1 MDSSGDSKPS
11 VINDGETEIEN
22 SSEQSPTGNVNNVS
36 VPEERPVSPSSNA
49 GRFFTSWIFG
59 SSASSTKS
67 PDTPDFYIEK
77 LFQRNVVAKFLAETL
92 QSLRVT
98 LSTAKLSWIKDFI
111 NVKGLEALE
120 YVLEKYTLGIK
131 KSIIKSSDHDDRI
144 QLECIRCLRVL
155 LNTGVVLK
163 YPSLINGIVFCLHTS
178 NNKLRTQVA
187 DVLAALCV
195 LSLEGHKLV
204 LDAFSDFRY
213 IHEEKFRFQY
223 LIETLTSNEIEEDSA
238 SLEYKTA
245 CLSLVNAIVNSPDE
259 LEERML
265 LREEFQRRGL
275 KELFAII
282 RNSDPPDTLLTQIN
296 VYEEE
301 SHDDREDLYQRV
313 HDFVKDADNPF
324 SILVGLVRQVEFNVE
339 LYPRVVDT
347 LKNLLRIVCKDLGKN
362 SQSELWTLIEL
373 FIERIRYLTDI
384 KKEWQL
390 SMNEF
395 LSSVQYIVGKY
406 SVVSGN
412 MDDDKVDSLKA
423 KVDEL
428 EAKVKNLT
436 LEKDALAKKLATK
449 SSDKPRPVSPS
460 IKSPTSSKG
469 DKARR
474 PPPPPPPPPNKTE
487 NVRQPPPPPPVFRSN
502 TSSPLPTGDNVESIS
517 LLQNSPSK
525 ENILTS
531 LSAFSKE
538 VSKVEDFSSVSLPD
552 STLPQ
557 SPPSSPPSNASGNI
571 PLPPLSP
578 PPPLSSGDKIP
589 PLPPNASGGKIPPPP
604 PPPSVGG
611 GKIPPPLPSSAN
623 GKIPLPP
630 PPPPNSNGKIPLPP
644 PPPSGNIPSPD
655 SSPVIYKPT
664 PIRPPPVSVNLSTTI
679 PLKPLFWDK
688 IPPNKKSQTVW
699 EEIPEG
705 EVPLNTKELVFLFS
719 KNSTSNIKSPVSPPP
734 RKSVF
739 TTLLDINRANNIA
752 IMLAR
757 IKFSYSEI
765 KNSILELND
774 ETLTVDNLK
783 NLKSYAPTTDE
794 IELVKEYTGDVG
806 MLGNAEK
813 YFREVM
819 EIPRLSERLGCM
831 IYRRKFEMEVF
842 ELKSQVEDL
851 HQAYVEL
858 KSSMKFK
865 YLLKTILAIGNYL
878 NGSTFRGNAIGFRL
892 DCLLKI
898 SETKALENN
907 PKGLSTLLHYLA
919 AILEEKQNDLITF
932 MDELKHLEGASK
944 VSYVAVIGTVAS
956 LGSGA
961 DLIKE
966 EIRVLKKIRLTPSS
980 DRFCEVMEEFI
991 KQIEPTIESIKEFTQ
1006 ELEERLN
1013 QLLKYYGEDPTA
1025 TKPEEFFGMIVEF
1038 GKSLERVRRENE
1050 EERKR
1055 IEKEHLKEMN
1065 AQSRLAIR
1073 RPSDTSSIASLLAGQ
1088 DFDNTIRE
1096 LRSGLR
1102 KNRDRPISKVF
1113 SELQLDVIYS
1123 HSRNASSVYP
1133 SA

>member
-22 SSEQSPTGNVNNVS
+22 LSEQSPTGNMINVL
-36 VPEERPVSPSSNA
+36 VPEERPERPVSPSSNT

-59 SSASSTKS
+59 SSVASAKS

-77 LFQRNVVAKFLAETL
+77 LTQRNTIAKSLAEIL

-111 NVKGLEALE
+111 NIKGLEALE
-120 YVLEKYTLGIK
+120 YVLEKHTLGIK
-131 KSIIKSSDHDDRI
+131 KRFAGFA
-144 QLECIRCLRVL
+144 Q
-155 LNTGVVLK
+155 VLK
-163 YPSLINGIVFCLHTS
+163 YPSLINGIVFCLHTP

-223 LIETLTSNEIEEDSA
+223 LIETLTSNEIEEDST

-275 KELFAII
+275 KELFSAI
-282 RNSDPPDTLLTQIN
+282 RNSDPPDTLLTQIK

-313 HDFVKDADNPF
+313 HDFVTDADNPF

-347 LKNLLRIVCKDLGKN
+347 LKNLLIIVCKDLGKN

-384 KKEWQL
+384 KKDWQL
-390 SMNEF
+390 SMNEY

-412 MDDDKVDSLKA
+412 MDDDKIDSLKA

-428 EAKVKNLT
+428 EAKVKILT
-436 LEKDALAKKLATK
+436 LEKDALIKKVSTK
-449 SSDKPRPVSPS
+449 SSGNKSHYFQKRLQHIGHTTNYSAEPHPIAPV
-460 IKSPTSSKG
+460 IKSPTSNKG
-469 DKARR
+469 DKYRR
-474 PPPPPPPPPNKTE
+474 PPPPPPPNKTE
-487 NVRQPPPPPPVFRSN
+487 NVRQPPPPPPIRSN
-502 TSSPLPTGDNVESIS
+502 TSSPLPTGVESIS
-517 LLQNSPSK
+517 LPQNSPSK
-525 ENILTS
+525 KNNSPSLFNIVGSSIAALTTPLNMAANKSNEN
-531 LSAFSKE
+531 
-538 VSKVEDFSSVSLPD
+538 VSDN
-552 STLPQ
+552 TLPQ
-557 SPPSSPPSNASGNI
+557 SPPSSPPSNASDSKV
-571 PLPPLSP
+571 PSSLSP
-578 PPPLSSGDKIP
+578 PPLPSNASGGKIP
-589 PLPPNASGGKIPPPP
+589 SPPPPPPPNVGGGKIPPPP
-604 PPPSVGG
+604 PLPPNAG
-611 GKIPPPLPSSAN
+611 GKIPPPPPLPSNA
-623 GKIPLPP
+623 
-630 PPPPNSNGKIPLPP
+630 
-644 PPPSGNIPSPD
+644 SGNIPSPPPID
-655 SSPVIYKPT
+655 SSPVIYKPI
-664 PIRPPPVSVNLSTTI
+664 PIRPPPVSTNVPTI
-679 PLKPLFWDK
+679 QLKPLFWDK
-688 IPPNKKSQTVW
+688 IPPNKRFQTVW

-705 EVPLNTKELVFLFS
+705 EVPLDTKELEFLFP
-719 KNSTSNIKSPVSPPP
+719 KNSSTNNLKSPTSPPP
-734 RKSVF
+734 RKSLF

-757 IKFSYSEI
+757 I
-765 KNSILELND
+765 N
-774 ETLTVDNLK
+774 
-783 NLKSYAPTTDE
+783 YAPTTDE
-794 IELVKEYTGDVG
+794 IELIREYTGDVG

-819 EIPRLSERLGCM
+819 DIPRLSERLGCM
-831 IYRRKFEMEVF
+831 IYRRKFEIEVS

-851 HQAYVEL
+851 DRSYVEL
-858 KSSMKFK
+858 KSSLKFK

-878 NGSTFRGNAIGFRL
+878 NSSTFRGNAIGFRL

-919 AILEEKQNDLITF
+919 ATLEEKHNDLLTF
-932 MDELKHLEGASK
+932 MDELTHLEGASK
-944 VSYVAVIGTVAS
+944 VSYVAVTATVAS

-966 EIRVLKKIRLTPSS
+966 EIRILKKIRLTPNN
-980 DRFCEVMEEFI
+980 DRFCELMEEFI
-991 KQIEPTIESIKEFTQ
+991 QQIEPTIERIKEYTK
-1006 ELEERLN
+1006 ELEEKLK
-1013 QLLKYYGEDPTA
+1013 QLLIYYGEDPTV

-1038 GKSLERVRRENE
+1038 GKSLARVRRENE

-1055 IEKEHLKEMN
+1055 IEKEHLKELN
-1065 AQSRLAIR
+1065 AQSRMAIR

-1088 DFDNTIRE
+1088 DFDNTIRD

>member
-1 MDSSGDSKPS
+1 
-11 VINDGETEIEN
+11 
-22 SSEQSPTGNVNNVS
+22 
-36 VPEERPVSPSSNA
+36 
-49 GRFFTSWIFG
+49 
-59 SSASSTKS
+59 
-67 PDTPDFYIEK
+67 
-77 LFQRNVVAKFLAETL
+77 
-92 QSLRVT
+92 
-98 LSTAKLSWIKDFI
+98 
-111 NVKGLEALE
+111 
-120 YVLEKYTLGIK
+120 
-131 KSIIKSSDHDDRI
+131 
-144 QLECIRCLRVL
+144 
-155 LNTGVVLK
+155 
-163 YPSLINGIVFCLHTS
+163 
-178 NNKLRTQVA
+178 
-187 DVLAALCV
+187 
-195 LSLEGHKLV
+195 
-204 LDAFSDFRY
+204 
-213 IHEEKFRFQY
+213 
-223 LIETLTSNEIEEDSA
+223 
-238 SLEYKTA
+238 
-245 CLSLVNAIVNSPDE
+245 
-259 LEERML
+259 ML

-275 KELFAII
+275 KELFSAI
-282 RNSDPPDTLLTQIN
+282 RNSDPPDTLLTQIK

-313 HDFVKDADNPF
+313 HDFVTDADNPF

-347 LKNLLRIVCKDLGKN
+347 LKNLLIIVCKDLGKN

-384 KKEWQL
+384 KKDWQL
-390 SMNEF
+390 SMNEY

-412 MDDDKVDSLKA
+412 MDDDKIDSLKA

-428 EAKVKNLT
+428 EAKVKILT
-436 LEKDALAKKLATK
+436 LEKDALIKKVSTK
-449 SSDKPRPVSPS
+449 SSDKPHPIAPV
-460 IKSPTSSKG
+460 IKSPTSNKG
-469 DKARR
+469 DKFRR
-474 PPPPPPPPPNKTE
+474 PPPPPPPNKTE
-487 NVRQPPPPPPVFRSN
+487 NVRQPPPPPPIRSN
-502 TSSPLPTGDNVESIS
+502 TSSPLPTGVESIS
-517 LLQNSPSK
+517 LPQNSPSK
-525 ENILTS
+525 KNNSPSLFNIVGSSIAALTTPLNMAANKSNEN
-531 LSAFSKE
+531 
-538 VSKVEDFSSVSLPD
+538 VSDN
-552 STLPQ
+552 TLPQ
-557 SPPSSPPSNASGNI
+557 SPPSSPPSNASGKI
-571 PLPPLSP
+571 PPPPPPPKSSNADSKVPSSLSP
-578 PPPLSSGDKIP
+578 PPLPSNASGKMPPPPPPPPNVNGKIP
-589 PLPPNASGGKIPPPP
+589 PPPPPPPSVGGKIPPPP
-604 PPPSVGG
+604 PPPPPTSNVSGIIPPPPPPPPTSNVSGIIPPPPPPPPTSNVSGIIPPPPPPPPTSNVG
-611 GKIPPPLPSSAN
+611 GKIPPPPPLPPNTGGKIPPPPPLPSNAS

-630 PPPPNSNGKIPLPP
+630 PPPPNSGGKIPLPP
-644 PPPSGNIPSPD
+644 PPPPNSGGKIPLPPPPPAGNIPSPPPID
-655 SSPVIYKPT
+655 SSPVIYKPI
-664 PIRPPPVSVNLSTTI
+664 PIRPPPVSTNVPTI
-679 PLKPLFWDK
+679 QLKPLFWDK
-688 IPPNKKSQTVW
+688 IPPNKRFQTVW

-705 EVPLNTKELVFLFS
+705 EVPLDTKELEFLFP
-719 KNSTSNIKSPVSPPP
+719 KNSSTNNLKSPTSPPP
-734 RKSVF
+734 RKSLF

-774 ETLTVDNLK
+774 ETLTVENLK

-794 IELVKEYTGDVG
+794 IELIREYTGDVG

-819 EIPRLSERLGCM
+819 DIPRLSERLGCM
-831 IYRRKFEMEVF
+831 IYRRKFEIEVS

-851 HQAYVEL
+851 DRSYVEL
-858 KSSMKFK
+858 KSSLKFK

-878 NGSTFRGNAIGFRL
+878 NSSTFRGNAIGFRL

-919 AILEEKQNDLITF
+919 ATLEEKQNDLLTF
-932 MDELKHLEGASK
+932 MDELTHLEGASK
-944 VSYVAVIGTVAS
+944 VSYVAVTATVAS

-966 EIRVLKKIRLTPSS
+966 EIRILKKIRLTPNN
-980 DRFCEVMEEFI
+980 DRFCELMEEFI
-991 KQIEPTIESIKEFTQ
+991 QQIEPTIERIKEYTK
-1006 ELEERLN
+1006 ELEEKLK
-1013 QLLKYYGEDPTA
+1013 QLLIYYGEDPTV

-1038 GKSLERVRRENE
+1038 GKSLARVRRENE

-1055 IEKEHLKEMN
+1055 IEKEHLKELN
-1065 AQSRLAIR
+1065 AQSRMAIR

-1088 DFDNTIRE
+1088 DFDNTIRD